1 MNAGGTMRVG
11 SVEWMA
17 DNRVAANL
25 LMMVLIVGGLVVS
38 FHIRQEVFPQVQ
50 VDAVTISV
58 AYPGAGPSEVEQG
71 ILLAIEEEV
80 AGLDGVKKVTST
92 AVEGAGAVT
101 AELLA
106 GVNPN
111 KLLQDVK
118 NSVDRIT
125 SFPEEAER
133 PVVNL
138 IVARSKTVSLLVY
151 GEMDRT
157 VLYSVGEQIRDELI
171 HDPEIT
177 LVEFSGVPPLEIG
190 VEIPARKLR
199 ELNLTL
205 NEVAELI
212 RRSSLELPAGSV
224 KTAQGEV
231 LLRTQERRDYAREYA
246 EIPVVS
252 RNDGTVVYLSD
263 IATLVEGF
271 EDTGE
276 ESLYNGL
283 PAVRLDVFRVGDQ
296 TPITVSEAVHAHVDA
311 WNQWLPEGVQLA
323 VWEDDSVFFRDRMDL
338 LLRNAA
344 LGLILVLLLLG
355 LFLDPRLAF
364 WVTIGL
370 PVSVLGAFLLIP
382 WLGASINMISLFA
395 FIVTIGIIVDDAIM
409 VGESVY
415 HEKQQGLSWRDAA
428 AKGARLMN
436 MPVHFA
442 VLTNIVA
449 FLPLFFVPGP
459 AGKYFMQIPAVVVP
473 VLLISLVESLFVLP
487 AHLAHGRGEGTF
499 WRVLGAPQRWFGRR
513 LEWVIQNRFCPVM
526 KFALRNRYL
535 TISVSAAVLILA
547 LGVIAGGHIKF
558 SFLPKIDS
566 DIVTVQATLPYGVPI
581 EVTRAVQ
588 AKLVEAAWVSLEE
601 HGGEEIAQGIYT
613 QLGAPLAIQGPG
625 GGESRSR
632 GTHLVSVQ
640 IFLVPA
646 DERDV
651 SGVELSKSW
660 RRHVGDLPGLENIAF
675 AGSIDAS
682 GENPIDI
689 QMSHADRQVL
699 ETAAHELAKSMQNYA
714 GVVDLNDGVSTGKP
728 QKSFTLRPEARSMG
742 MTAFDLANQVR
753 AAFYGAEALRQQ
765 RGRNEVKVLVRL
777 PEMER
782 RRLYTV
788 EELILRAPDGSEI
801 ALSQA
806 ADSTDGRAYTEINR
820 SEGRRIVSVT
830 GDVEETMANANEI
843 LADVRGRLLPE
854 LVRRYPG
861 LSYSFEG
868 EQRSQRESLNALFV
882 GFGVALFAIFAM
894 LALPFRSYAQPFV
907 VMLAIPFGIVGA
919 LIGHLLLG
927 YGLSIISMFGIIAL
941 AGVVVNDS
949 LVLIVEA
956 NKNREKLGM
965 NPFDAVHQAGIRRFR
980 PIVLTSLTT
989 FFGLAPMIFET
1000 SMQARFMVPM
1010 AISLGF
1016 GVLFSTGIILVLV
1029 PSAYMAIEDLKSLP
1043 GRFRARPPGLR
1054 DRDSGV

>member
-1 MNAGGTMRVG
+1 MNTDRTDFRVLRG
-11 SVEWMA
+11 PVEWMA

-38 FHIRQEVFPQVQ
+38 LRIKQEVFPRVQ

-58 AYPGAGPSEVEQG
+58 AYPGASPSEIEQG
-71 ILLAIEEEV
+71 ILLSIEEEV

-92 AVEGAGAVT
+92 AVEGSGSVT
-101 AELLA
+101 AELLGGA
-106 GVNPN
+106 NPN

-118 NSVDRIT
+118 NTVDRVS

-151 GEMDRT
+151 GEMDRM
-157 VLYSVGEQIRDELI
+157 VLYSVGERIRDEMI

-177 LVEFSGVPPLEIG
+177 LVEFTGVPPLEIG
-190 VEIPARKLR
+190 VEVPMHKLR

-205 NEVAELI
+205 TEVSGLI
-212 RRSSLELPAGSV
+212 RRSALELPAGGV

-231 LLRTQERRDYAREYA
+231 LLRTQERRDYAQEFA
-246 EIPVVS
+246 DIPVVS
-252 RNDGTVVYLSD
+252 RNDGSVVNLGE
-263 IATLVEGF
+263 IATLIDGF
-271 EDTGE
+271 EDTGQE
-276 ESLYNGL
+276 ALYNGL

-296 TPITVSEAVHAHVDA
+296 TPITVAKAVHAHVDA
-311 WNQWLPEGVQLA
+311 WTSRLPQGIQLA
-323 VWEDDSVFFRDRMDL
+323 VWEDDSVFFRQRMNL

-344 LGLILVLLLLG
+344 LGLVLVLLLLG

-382 WLGASINMISLFA
+382 AFGASINMISLFA

-415 HEKQQGLSWRDAA
+415 HEKQQGLSWSRAA
-428 AKGARLMN
+428 AHGTRIMT

-442 VLTNIVA
+442 VLTNVVA

-459 AGKYFMQIPAVVVP
+459 AGRYFMQIPAVVVP

-487 AHLAHGRGEGTF
+487 AHLAHGHSETGF
-499 WRVLGAPQRWFGRR
+499 WRVLGMPQRWFGRR
-513 LEWVIQNRFCPVM
+513 LDSLIQNRFRPFL
-526 KFALRNRYL
+526 KFSLQNRYI
-535 TISVSAAVLILA
+535 TIAIAAAVLIVA
-547 LGVIAGGHIKF
+547 VGVIAGGHIKF

-566 DIVTVQATLPYGVPI
+566 DIVTVQANLPYGAPI
-581 EVTRAVQ
+581 EDTRVVQ
-588 AKLVEAAWVSLEE
+588 AKLIEAARASLEE
-601 HGGEEIAQGIYT
+601 HGGRQIAQGIYT
-613 QLGAPLAIQGPG
+613 QIGTPLASQGPG
-625 GGESRSR
+625 GGPSLSR
-632 GTHLVSVQ
+632 GSHLVAVQ

-646 DERDV
+646 DQREV

-660 RRHVGDLPGLENIAF
+660 REHVGDIPGLENITF
-675 AGSIDAS
+675 TGSIGAS

-689 QMSHADRQVL
+689 QLSHANRQIL
-699 ETAAHELAKSMQNYA
+699 ESAAQDLSDSLRNYT
-714 GVVDLNDGVSTGKP
+714 GVADLNDGVSAGKP

-742 MTAFDLANQVR
+742 LTAFDLATQVR
-753 AAFYGAEALRQQ
+753 AAFYGSEALRQQ

-777 PEMER
+777 PEVER
-782 RRLYTV
+782 RQLYTV
-788 EELILRAPDGSEI
+788 EELILRAPDRSEI
-801 ALSQA
+801 ALTQA
-806 ADSTDGRAYTEINR
+806 ADWTDGRAYTEIRRNG
-820 SEGRRIVSVT
+820 GRRIISVT
-830 GDVEETMANANEI
+830 GDVDESVANANEI
-843 LADVRGRLLPE
+843 LADVRASLLPG
-854 LVRRYPG
+854 LVEKFPG

-868 EQRSQRESLNALFV
+868 EQRSQRESMNALFV
-882 GFGVALFAIFAM
+882 GFCVALLAIFAM

-956 NKNREKLGM
+956 NKNTGERNLK
-965 NPFDAVHQAGIRRFR
+965 PFEAVQEAGIRRFR

-1000 SMQARFMVPM
+1000 SMQARFIVPM

-1016 GVLFSTGIILVLV
+1016 GVLFSTIIILVLV
-1029 PSAYMAIEDLKSLP
+1029 PSAYMAIEDAKTLLHRRKHP
-1043 GRFRARPPGLR
+1043 
-1054 DRDSGV
+1054 